1 MGMPSD
7 RRMRQRVVNGFDGG
21 GGIADAVDAIPERFR
36 GVAPPRR
43 TARRSRVAA
52 VLEQR
57 HHLCFDN
64 GNARLATGN
73 GRPDGTIQCSTVQQT
88 PYVLR
93 NLVFL
98 INVVFW
104 KKRFFLTNI
113 LYFTA
118 LSFIFGAYLP
128 IFKLDLNKYSV
139 IFLYLARFQNTRF
152 LKIRYVQ

>member
-1 MGMPSD
+1 MGSEPIMGMPSD

-64 GNARLATGN
+64 ANARLATATV
-73 GRPDGTIQCSTVQQT
+73 GRTAWYSAVQ
-88 PYVLR
+88 YDR
-93 NLVFL
+93 H
-98 INVVFW
+98 
-104 KKRFFLTNI
+104 RM
-113 LYFTA
+113 
-118 LSFIFGAYLP
+118 S
-128 IFKLDLNKYSV
+128 
-139 IFLYLARFQNTRF
+139 
-152 LKIRYVQ
+152 